1 MKKNNYVGIV
11 LGLLF
16 LVIGGGYLAE
26 ALGIVEE
33 FTIFFDGWW
42 TLFIIVPCFCG
53 LLGRGGEKI
62 GYLIG
67 LAIGLFLLLSA
78 QGVLDSDKLWAL
90 ILAAIC
96 ILLGLNLVLPKRS
109 KRAKEEK
116 QESVQADRFDRAE
129 HVTAEAPSY
138 TVQED
143 GVVYEELPEV
153 TVEPSNTSY
162 QEQETGEKVVCSAV
176 FAGRD
181 IRVDNSGFYGANLS
195 ALFGGID
202 LNLKNAIIRKNVTIE
217 VKAVFGGIDIVLP
230 SNVRVVVDVTP
241 ILGGVNN
248 GTRTPLGADENT
260 PTVYIK
266 GTCLFGGVEVK

>member
-16 LVIGGGYLAE
+16 LVIGAGYLAE
-26 ALGIVEE
+26 AVGIIEE

-53 LLGRGGEKI
+53 LLSKGGEKV

-67 LAIGLFLLLSA
+67 IAVGLFLLLSA
-78 QGVLDSDKLWAL
+78 QDILDSDKLWAL
-90 ILAAIC
+90 ILAAVCVLIGVSL
-96 ILLGLNLVLPKRS
+96 ILPKKARKE
-109 KRAKEEK
+109 KRED
-116 QESVQADRFDRAE
+116 VQTDRFDRRE
-129 HVTAEAPSY
+129 NVTAGAAY
-138 TVQED
+138 TASED
-143 GVVYEELPEV
+143 GVVYEEVQDV
-153 TVEPSNTSY
+153 TVESSESPY
-162 QEQETGEKVVCSAV
+162 REQDTGEKLVCSAV
-176 FAGRD
+176 FSGRD
-181 IRVDNSGFYGANLS
+181 IHVDNSGFYGADLS

-202 LNLKNAIIRKNVTIE
+202 INLKNALIKKNVTIE
-217 VKAVFGGIDIVLP
+217 VKAIFGGIDLIMP

-241 ILGGVNN
+241 ILGGVEN

-266 GTCLFGGVEVK
+266 GTCLFGGIEVK

>member
-11 LGLLF
+11 IGLLF

-26 ALGIVEE
+26 AIGIVEE

-53 LLGRGGEKI
+53 LLGKGGGKI

-67 LAIGLFLLLSA
+67 LAIGLFLLLTA
-78 QGVLDSDKLWAL
+78 RGVLDSDKLWAL

-96 ILLGLNLVLPKRS
+96 ILLGLNLMLPKRAR
-109 KRAKEEK
+109 RAKEEER
-116 QESVQADRFDRAE
+116 ESVETDRFDRAE
-129 HVTAEAPSY
+129 HVTAEASSY

-143 GVVYEELPEV
+143 GVVCEEAPEV
-153 TVEPSNTSY
+153 TVEPSSDSY
-162 QEQETGEKVVCSAV
+162 QEDGEKVVCSAV

-195 ALFGGID
+195 AIFGGID
-202 LNLKNAIIRKNVTIE
+202 LNLKNAIIRRNVTIE
-217 VKAVFGGIDIVLP
+217 VRAVFGGIDLVLP

-241 ILGGVNN
+241 ILGGVEN